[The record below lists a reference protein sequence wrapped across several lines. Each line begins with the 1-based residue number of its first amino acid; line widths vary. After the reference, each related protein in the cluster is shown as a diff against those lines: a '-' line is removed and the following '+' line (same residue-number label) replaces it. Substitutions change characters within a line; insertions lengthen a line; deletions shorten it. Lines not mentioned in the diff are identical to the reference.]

1 VNLNYEDIKSIVT
14 IVLEELGEK
23 ASPTLVKSALQK
35 TLEKME
41 HREKKENID
50 SGRAILTAFGV
61 NKPGVLAKITTAL
74 SNHNIDIEDV
84 SQKIMQEFFTLIMVI
99 NITNSPKD
107 LTEIQNVMNN
117 TAQELGIK
125 IYIQHEDTFKYMHR
139 I

>member
-1 VNLNYEDIKSIVT
+1 MNLNHDDIKAIVT

-23 ASPTLVKSALQK
+23 ATPSLVKSALQK

-41 HREKKENID
+41 NREKKESVD

-61 NKPGVLAKITTAL
+61 NRPGVLAKITTAL
-74 SNHNIDIEDV
+74 SNLNIDIEDV

-107 LTEIQNVMNN
+107 LGEIQNVMNT
-117 TAQELGIK
+117 TAQDVGIK

>member
-1 VNLNYEDIKSIVT
+1 VNISHDDIRAIVSIV
-14 IVLEELGEK
+14 IEELGEK
-23 ASPTLVKSALQK
+23 ASPTIVRNALER
-35 TLEKME
+35 TLERMD
-41 HREKKENID
+41 KKTKTETKD

-61 NKPGVLAKITTAL
+61 NKPGVLAKIATIL
-74 SNHNIDIEDV
+74 SEQNIDIEDV

-107 LTEIQNVMNN
+107 LSSLQQLVEETSKN
-117 TAQELGIK
+117 LGVK

>member
-1 VNLNYEDIKSIVT
+1 MNLNYEDIKSIVT

-84 SQKIMQEFFTLIMVI
+84 SQKIMQEFFTLI
-99 NITNSPKD
+99 
-107 LTEIQNVMNN
+107 
-117 TAQELGIK
+117 K
-125 IYIQHEDTFKYMHR
+125 IDIYNFCL
-139 I
+139 